1 MEPIKVDFT
10 KKGKSGV
17 KDVFIAPEKSWLRIL
32 INIVVTLVVALVAY
46 YFLLP
51 PMNPKAM
58 EFYLYFAIVF
68 ASYIAS
74 AFLTSKAFARPEYI
88 PYVKRQAIVPVALI
102 LLLVVVLGIGYLTS
116 ATLFRAKDYASLL
129 PVEEAEFSDSFS
141 AIESIEDFNKL
152 PLIDADAAERLADK
166 TLGDLAQIGKES
178 QFEVANA
185 FSTQINYKNAPYRVF
200 PLQYGDIFKW
210 LTNRAD
216 GIPGYITVNMNTQ
229 VAQFVQLEQ
238 GITISPAE
246 HFSRHLNRV
255 LRFAYPT
262 YIFGTPS
269 FEIDE
274 TGTPYW
280 ICERI
285 DKKVGLLGGDDV
297 VGVVMVNAVT
307 GEHHY
312 YDMEEI
318 RQGAGADGTDLAW
331 VDQVY
336 DANLLLQQYN
346 YYGRYSGGFINAYIG
361 QAGVKMSTAGSNF
374 FAIGD
379 DVYLYTGVTSVTSDE
394 SILGFIVIN
403 QRTKDAF
410 FYSVSGATERAAQNS
425 AQGIVSDKGWTA
437 TFPILLNLDGE
448 ATYLMSLKDATD
460 VIKAYAMVNVSQFSD
475 AVRSPDDDNP
485 DLRACLQA
493 YINKLSARGVVID
506 IDMSGNVA
514 ADSVKPDG
522 GQTGDSQSAETVS
535 GVISDI
541 RSAVIS
547 GTTYYYIELDGNG
560 VYYYVPAE
568 LGSEVVLFA
577 VGDQV
582 TLTVSGESSGDL
594 LSASDPVYSEET
606 TAAAE

>member
-32 INIVVTLVVALVAY
+32 INIIVTLVVAVVAY

-51 PMNPKAM
+51 PMNPKAL
-58 EFYLYFAIVF
+58 EFYMYFAIVF
-68 ASYIAS
+68 AAYVAS
-74 AFLTSKAFARPEYI
+74 AVLTSKAFSKPEYI

-102 LLLVVVLGIGYLTS
+102 VILAVVLGIGYLTS
-116 ATLFRAKDYASLL
+116 AALFRAKDYAQLL
-129 PVEEAEFSDSFS
+129 PVEETEFSNSFS
-141 AIESIEDFNKL
+141 AIDSIEDFNKL

-185 FSTQINYKNAPYRVF
+185 YSTQINYKNAPYRVF

-229 VAQFVQLEQ
+229 QAQFVQLAE

-280 ICERI
+280 ICEHI

-312 YDMEEI
+312 YDIEEI
-318 RQGAGADGTDLAW
+318 RQGKSVDGTDLAW

-336 DANLLLQQYN
+336 DASLLLQQFN

-361 QAGVKMSTAGSNF
+361 QSGVKMSTDGSNF

-425 AQGIVSDKGWTA
+425 AQGIVSDKGWAA
-437 TFPILLNLDGE
+437 TFPILINLDGE
-448 ATYLMSLKDATD
+448 ATYLMSLKDSTD

-493 YINKLSARGVVID
+493 YIDKLASRGVVID
-506 IDMSGNVA
+506 IDMSGNVV
-514 ADSVKPDG
+514 ADSVIPEG
-522 GQTGDSQSAETVS
+522 GDQADEGQSVTTVA

-541 RSAVIS
+541 RTAVIS
-547 GTTYYYIELDGNG
+547 GNTYYYIELDGSG
-560 VYYYVPAE
+560 TYYYVSAS
-568 LGSEVVLFA
+568 LGSEVVLFN
-577 VGDQV
+577 VGDHV
-582 TLTVSGESSGDL
+582 TLTVNGDPSGEL
-594 LSASDPVYSEET
+594 LPAADPVYSEET
-606 TAAAE
+606 TAAQ